1 MYFLPILFG
10 ILIRIL
16 LIPIPGFKADIAF
29 WKGWGLAAA
38 DKGIIWLVKN
48 TNYNYP
54 PGFAYVLTL
63 INKAYAVFKNPYLIA
78 EYWHE
83 GNLFYLFLV
92 KIITI
97 VADLGIVMLLIK
109 MSELI
114 GRTLKI
120 KESVAKKIG
129 YIWAI
134 LYFLNLAAL
143 FDGVHWGQV
152 DQFGLF
158 LFLLSLYFLLK
169 EKVIVASVIFTISFL
184 MKFQNI
190 IFIPLFYLFIY
201 KRYSIR
207 KTADAILAAAIAF
220 FIVISPFWF
229 HKEIADLIR
238 LFSINADWFPWYSL
252 NAFNIWWVAAGLD
265 GMKVVDKTLVWGV
278 ISAKQM
284 GFYLFSFSY
293 LIAVIMILSA
303 KKEDLLRKFLLG
315 LTFVIFAFF
324 HLRTQSHERYLF
336 HILGFFPLISL
347 TLTKDKLNLKDL
359 VFYIFFSF
367 IFFSNMYLGMF
378 FNYSDQVVWLFSQS
392 VTRAFTFYLS
402 IMQITL
408 FVYFVW
414 EYMIRE
420 LTNQIYYIAG
430 SFVLFTGFLLFMNMP
445 YYLGKPISLTMINPI
460 DSRQDYLSPVI
471 NKTVDSNRGVFFW
484 NRLSDNYFFYKNGIG
499 SHADSE
505 ITYSLKRKFSRI
517 KSDFGLD
524 TEAAEQA
531 KVLYVVEADGREI
544 FRSKEKGRFD
554 TPSSLDLNI
563 KGVDKL
569 VLKIKKS
576 GESNY
581 GAHADWLNP
590 VLIR

>member
-1 MYFLPILFG
+1 MYLLSIIFG
-10 ILIRIL
+10 ILIRFL
-16 LIPIPGFKADIAF
+16 LIPVAGFKADIAF

-48 TNYNYP
+48 TNFNYP
-54 PGFAYVLTL
+54 PGFAYILML
-63 INKAYAVFKNPYLIA
+63 INKTYAFFKNPYVISD
-78 EYWHE
+78 YWHE
-83 GNLFYLFLV
+83 GNLLYLFLV

-97 VADLGIVMLLIK
+97 VADIGIVILLVK

-114 GRTLKI
+114 GKMLKI
-120 KESVAKKIG
+120 KEGVARKIG

-134 LYFLNLAAL
+134 LYFLNPASI

-169 EKVIVASVIFTISFL
+169 EKIVVASIIFTISFL

-190 IFIPLFYLFIY
+190 IFIPLFFLFIY
-201 KRYSIR
+201 KKYSLR
-207 KTADAILAAAIAF
+207 KTADAVLAAAIVF
-220 FIVISPFWF
+220 FIVIFPFWF

-238 LFSINADWFPWYSL
+238 LFTINADWFPWYSL
-252 NAFNIWWVAAGLD
+252 NAFNIWWIAAGGD

-293 LIAVIMILSA
+293 LVAVIMILSA

-315 LTFVIFAFF
+315 LAFIVFAFF
-324 HLRTQSHERYLF
+324 HFRTQSHERYLF
-336 HILGFFPLISL
+336 HILGFFPLISM

-359 VFYIFFSF
+359 VFYLFFSLIFF
-367 IFFSNMYLGMF
+367 INMYIGMF
-378 FNYSDQVVWLFSQS
+378 FNYSDQVIWPFSHS
-392 VTRAFTFYLS
+392 ATRVFTLYLS

-408 FVYFVW
+408 FLYFIW
-414 EYMIRE
+414 EYMVKE
-420 LTNQIYYIAG
+420 LTNQVYYIG
-430 SFVLFTGFLLFMNMP
+430 VFFLLFIGFLFFKNTP
-445 YYLGKPISLTMINPI
+445 YYLGKPISLTMITPI
-460 DSRQDYLSPVI
+460 DSRQDYLSPVM
-471 NKTVDSNRGVFFW
+471 NKSVDSGRGVFFW
-484 NRLSDNYFFYKNGIG
+484 NRLSDNYYFYKNGIG
-499 SHADSE
+499 SHAASE
-505 ITYSLKRKFSRI
+505 ITYSLKGKFSRI

-524 TEAAEQA
+524 TEAVEQA
-531 KVLYVVEADGREI
+531 KVFFIVEADGREI

-554 TPSSLDLNI
+554 IPSSLDLNI

-576 GESNY
+576 GDSNY

-590 VLIR
+590 VVIR